1 MVRGPAPRALWVP
14 GPHFSVLAP
23 VTCWLLFHW
32 PRLQEPEAREAFKAR
47 FQDRVQFADSTIKH
61 NRALGGYVISA
72 KLWEDGRT
80 PCHYSH
86 AHMSDTCLCR
96 RPLRPFG
103 RDVLSLACPCD
114 LLSSKRKKMLKP
126 RRPTRTRNLGRSPH
140 RLNNLALLRR
150 SFTWQLRAA
159 SKVFF
164 SFTRPPP
171 PPPTPKR
178 SPPPRFPNKSCCAR
192 LWTMTWRGMRTCGE
206 PTRYGLCSKERRSFI
221 TGSASCPSDE
231 LCLLQTCC
239 TRQSV

>member
-178 SPPPRFPNKSCCAR
+178 SPPPPPLPKQVMLRQA
-192 LWTMTWRGMRTCGE
+192 LDDDMEGYAYMWRTHEIWSVLKRTQKFHNWF
-206 PTRYGLCSKERRSFI
+206 SKLS
-221 TGSASCPSDE
+221 
-231 LCLLQTCC
+231 L
-239 TRQSV
+239 